1 MVSRS
6 WIDGLEKKKKRNNYV
21 SIVPS
26 QTETESRVGGGGN
39 VKKSFKK
46 VLKKVK
52 KKVST
57 FEEKGEFNSLSF
69 IFPRNTTNF
78 LWSAL
83 RFIKYILSL

>member
-1 MVSRS
+1 MLALFLPKLKLN
-6 WIDGLEKKKKRNNYV
+6 LE
-21 SIVPS
+21 
-26 QTETESRVGGGGN
+26 QGGGN

-78 LWSAL
+78 L
-83 RFIKYILSL
+83 